1 METIA
6 DFGEEELSCNV
17 SIIPEQI
24 GKKTVYIAR
33 CEELGISDFGDNIE
47 EALNNLRTSLRL
59 LIKYA
64 PEKKQFFKKEKPFL
78 TTRIF
83 L

>member
-1 METIA
+1 METMESF
-6 DFGEEELSCNV
+6 DEELSCNV
-17 SIIPEQI
+17 SIIPEQM

-33 CEELGISDFGDNIE
+33 CEELGISDFGDTVE
-47 EALNNLRTSLRL
+47 DALNNLKTSLRL
-59 LIKYA
+59 LIRYA
-64 PEKKQFFKKEKPFL
+64 PEKKQFLKKDKPFL